1 MNIFLQDF
9 KGLSESGQVEA
20 YKFTPQNEEQAA
32 ILCQQLSHVTV
43 PPSQSTGIIQME
55 NSLSWL
61 ARNARNLAEHFYALD
76 LYLDKLPIEIC
87 ALMEPFFYDILRNA
101 IFYIASC

>member
-9 KGLSESGQVEA
+9 KELSESEQVEA

-43 PPSQSTGIIQME
+43 PPSQSIGIIHMKK
-55 NSLSWL
+55 SFSWL
-61 ARNARNLAEHFYALD
+61 AKNARNLAGHFYALD
-76 LYLDKLPIEIC
+76 L
-87 ALMEPFFYDILRNA
+87 
-101 IFYIASC
+101 

>member
-9 KGLSESGQVEA
+9 KELSESEQVEA

-43 PPSQSTGIIQME
+43 PPSQSIGIIHMKK
-55 NSLSWL
+55 SLSWL
-61 ARNARNLAEHFYALD
+61 AKNARNLAGHFYALD
-76 LYLDKLPIEIC
+76 L
-87 ALMEPFFYDILRNA
+87 
-101 IFYIASC
+101 